1 MKELKKSTKT
11 LLTKASLWLALLFWL
26 LLWLII
32 ALLYKK
38 PLLLPTPLA
47 VLKKL
52 GALLLTAGF
61 YKTLFYSLLR
71 VITGILAALLFGTLL
86 GFVCARVKLF
96 DAALAPLMTLLKAT
110 PVASVIFLLLLFM
123 GRNTVPTF
131 IAFAMALPIV
141 FGNIKEGLLQTSNQL
156 LEMAAVFQVPRHRIL
171 LQLTFPSLKP
181 YLTAACRAAISLAFK
196 AGIAAEVLAVPE
208 HSLGRAIFES
218 KQYLLTDELFAY
230 TAAVLI
236 ISAVLEK
243 ATLYFLQDAKKE
255 RTADADLT

>member
-1 MKELKKSTKT
+1 MKELKKTKT
-11 LLTKASLWLALLFWL
+11 ILQKASPWLALLFWL
-26 LLWLII
+26 LLWLLV

-38 PLLLPTPLA
+38 PLLLPTPIA
-47 VLKKL
+47 VAKKL
-52 GALLLTAGF
+52 AELLLTASF
-61 YKTLFYSLLR
+61 YQTLLFSLLR
-71 VITGILAALLFGTLL
+71 VITGILAALLGGMLL
-86 GFVCARVKLF
+86 GFLSARVKLV
-96 DAALAPLMTLLKAT
+96 DAAIAPLMSLLKAT

-141 FGNIKEGLLQTSNQL
+141 FGNVKEGLLQTGKQL
-156 LEMAAVFQVPRHRIL
+156 LEMATVFQVPRHRVL
-171 LQLTFPSLKP
+171 LKLTLPSLKP

-243 ATLYFLQDAKKE
+243 MTLHFLSDARKE
-255 RTADADLT
+255 RKADADLA